1 MSPVSTSSFL
11 SAAEL
16 AAVGFRSV
24 GTGVLVSR
32 FARIYNPAN
41 MSLGDHVRIDDFSVL
56 SAAPVGGPLFYVGR
70 YCHIAA
76 GSYVFGSSGF
86 RMGDFS
92 GLSGGVKIYTATD
105 DYGGDFVTNPT
116 VGAKFRRVVGNP
128 VVLGDHVIVGAGTV
142 VLPTAECLEEGV
154 AVGAQSL
161 VRTPC
166 AAWSVYVG
174 SPARKVRERSRGVQA
189 LVKELR

>member
-1 MSPVSTSSFL
+1 MASSFL

-41 MSLGDHVRIDDFSVL
+41 MSLGNHVRIDDFSVL
-56 SAAPVGGPLFYVGR
+56 SAAPVGGPAFSVGSYV
-70 YCHIAA
+70 HMAA
-76 GSYVFGSSGF
+76 GVYVFGSSGF

-92 GLSGGVKIYTATD
+92 GFSGGVKIYTATD

-116 VGAKFRRVVGNP
+116 VPARFRRVHGAPLEV
-128 VVLGDHVIVGAGTV
+128 GDHVIVGAGTV
-142 VLPTAECLEEGV
+142 VLPTAKCLEEGV

-161 VRTPC
+161 VRSPC

-174 SPARKVRERSRGVQA
+174 TPAKRVRDRSRGVQE
-189 LVKELR
+189 LVKELC